1 MPHLEAAQSV
11 DLDQRRWDDAADPA
25 GFYPTSYQAEIPS
38 GPECDE
44 GRASPLA
51 HSGPPGLVEQITSQ
65 EKTYRSARS
74 TQQLL
79 NKQQRINRMKK
90 GVGAHADASREAME
104 RGGHRVQPIMVTP
117 TYAPGVDWHPKHITG
132 LVNAFRDHFGYRSGK
147 KLSYQW
153 VMELTKKGV
162 PHYHLL
168 LWVPLD
174 FRFPKP
180 DDQGWW
186 PHGSTRIERAE
197 KAAGYIVKYA
207 SKGDVENPI
216 PHGARL
222 FGTGG
227 EPAAALARH
236 RACLPRWLRVKVAT
250 GRARRVTGVG
260 WLAVDTGE
268 IFQSPYIVDLHSLNS
283 DGAPCVTVRDRYTR
297 AVVLQTAMC
306 VS

>member
-1 MPHLEAAQSV
+1 L
-11 DLDQRRWDDAADPA
+11 
-25 GFYPTSYQAEIPS
+25 
-38 GPECDE
+38 
-44 GRASPLA
+44 
-51 HSGPPGLVEQITSQ
+51 
-65 EKTYRSARS
+65 
-74 TQQLL
+74 
-79 NKQQRINRMKK
+79 
-90 GVGAHADASREAME
+90 
-104 RGGHRVQPIMVTP
+104 
-117 TYAPGVDWHPKHITG
+117 
-132 LVNAFRDHFGYRSGK
+132 
-147 KLSYQW
+147 
-153 VMELTKKGV
+153 ELTKKGV